1 MIVMAVVSCPE
12 CSEFVEADNL
22 DLMLHCPKC
31 HHQFF
36 YVSSKA
42 QEQKAAS
49 QENWLEKSSVPK
61 PVRWIK
67 WLIALLGIP
76 FFWGCILMIT
86 QDGDSYLEMTRH
98 RLGMQLFAA
107 GCVAIA
113 GLTFIE
119 YFLRY
124 RAEPTTNGKLKFV
137 VVLVVMF
144 LSIPQCI
151 NVFSLPPVKLKD
163 NSTMEFDEAGIREI
177 ESKTRQFRL
186 EQQGRELF
194 GY

>member
-1 MIVMAVVSCPE
+1 MTVVRCPE
-12 CSEFVEADNL
+12 CSEFVEADHL
-22 DLMLHCPKC
+22 DFMLHCPKC

-86 QDGDSYLEMTRH
+86 QDGNSYLEMTSH
-98 RLGMQLFAA
+98 RLGFQLFAA
-107 GCVAIA
+107 CFVAIP

-124 RAEPTTNGKLKFV
+124 RAEPTTDDKFKFV
-137 VVLVVMF
+137 GALLVLF
-144 LSIPQCI
+144 SSIPICI
-151 NVFSLPPVKLKD
+151 NVFSLPPVKIKDDSSMKFDKASNAERNFIDTMNKLKNLD
-163 NSTMEFDEAGIREI
+163 NKLYGP
-177 ESKTRQFRL
+177 
-186 EQQGRELF
+186 
-194 GY
+194 